1 MKTSINNY
9 SNEFKAN
16 NRYSNSSNAQ
26 RNVCTFLIEA
36 IGSLFSIC

>member
-9 SNEFKAN
+9 SNEFKSIN
-16 NRYSNSSNAQ
+16 HDSNSSNVQ
-26 RNVCTFLIEA
+26 GNVCTFLVEA